1 MRQCDDTFSC
11 LLWET
16 LERGL
21 RPVWCVCVC
30 VCVVLEGVVKSMGV
44 FKASFYPL
52 LKTVLKLITKI
63 HVYCERLEVQS
74 AALRWVA
81 EGTAQFPPAVFAQL
95 QGRPSKLPYPT
106 GCRFLWAHRM
116 SGVPGRPEAV
126 ARPGYSVPQNPTWNL
141 HAYRSGLCGLVG
153 R

>member
-1 MRQCDDTFSC
+1 MFSYGYSISISMEAP
-11 LLWET
+11 L
-16 LERGL
+16 
-21 RPVWCVCVC
+21 
-30 VCVVLEGVVKSMGV
+30 VLEGVVKSMGV

-81 EGTAQFPPAVFAQL
+81 EGTAQFPPAVFAQH
-95 QGRPSKLPYPT
+95 QGRPSKLPQPAS
-106 GCRFLWAHRM
+106 CRFLWARRM

-126 ARPGYSVPQNPTWNL
+126 ASTRVFCTSEPHMESSRLQIWTL
-141 HAYRSGLCGLVG
+141 RSSG
-153 R
+153 

>member
-1 MRQCDDTFSC
+1 M
-11 LLWET
+11 T
-16 LERGL
+16 LSVACSGKPWSEVSGQSG
-21 RPVWCVCVC
+21 VCVC

-74 AALRWVA
+74 AALRWVT

-106 GCRFLWAHRM
+106 GCRFLWARRM

-126 ARPGYSVPQNPTWNL
+126 ASNRVFRTSEPHVESSCLQIWTL
-141 HAYRSGLCGLVG
+141 RSSG
-153 R
+153 